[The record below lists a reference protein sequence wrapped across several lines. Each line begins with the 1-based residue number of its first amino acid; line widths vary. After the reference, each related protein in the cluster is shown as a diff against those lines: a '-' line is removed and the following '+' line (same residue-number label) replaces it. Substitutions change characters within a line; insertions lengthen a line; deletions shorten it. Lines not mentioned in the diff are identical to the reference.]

1 MEGLVFGNQS
11 LAFIGQKSNSSG
23 VTKVVPDDH
32 FLEYRLCFVEF
43 LDFATST
50 NGCVFY
56 ILTSVWVLGTPNAG
70 QNLHFQHFF
79 C

>member
-32 FLEYRLCFVEF
+32 FFEYRLCFVEF

-56 ILTSVWVLGTPNAG
+56 I
-70 QNLHFQHFF
+70 
-79 C
+79 

>member
-50 NGCVFY
+50 FHMVNSVTCMNIG
-56 ILTSVWVLGTPNAG
+56 TSLEKAIKRVLNK
-70 QNLHFQHFF
+70 L
-79 C
+79 